1 MKKKLINLL
10 FSKMMVVG
18 CIILIELVLL
28 FFGLSFIS
36 SISQPLN
43 IAFKIISILMVI
55 YVYNRNDNPSYKL
68 AWISI
73 ILIVPQIGGVLYL
86 LFGGKKVS
94 RELRRIVN
102 IGNKNTKGIMNS
114 KIELIEQLK
123 KENAEAAKQA
133 NYLMKYGGFSCS
145 QHTKTTF
152 IKSGEEYYQY
162 LLQEIKKAEK
172 FIFLEYFI
180 IEEGKM
186 WNDILDLLVEKVNQ
200 GVDVRLLFDDA
211 GCITKL
217 PENYDHKLRELGIK
231 CKVFNPLRAALI
243 IQMNNRDHRK
253 ITVIDNKVG
262 FTGGINLADEYMN
275 EKEVFGHWRDQG
287 IMLEGEAVSNLT
299 FMFLQFWDY
308 GETEKSDYR
317 TYLVPHSS
325 ENDGYVTPFSDSPTD
340 DEALAFASHINIIHD
355 ARDYIYIQTPYL
367 ILDNVMKDALELA
380 SKNGVDVRIMVPYIP
395 DKVLVNQVTKSNYLT
410 LLKSGVRI
418 YEYTPGFVHAKT
430 IISDD
435 EFGVIGSINFDYRS
449 YFLHF
454 ENGVWLYN
462 SSAIYD
468 CKEDF
473 IQTLDVC
480 HEVTYDEYM
489 KTNAALRLMRSI
501 LNLFSPLL

>member
-10 FSKMMVVG
+10 FSKMMVG
-18 CIILIELVLL
+18 AYIILFELALL
-28 FFGLSFIS
+28 FFGISFIS
-36 SISQPLN
+36 SISQLLN
-43 IAFKIISILMVI
+43 ITFKIISILMVI
-55 YVYNRNDNPSYKL
+55 YIYNRNDNPSYKL
-68 AWISI
+68 AWISL
-73 ILIVPQIGGVLYL
+73 ILIIPQIGGILYL

-102 IGNKNTKGIMNS
+102 ITNENTKGIMTS
-114 KIELIEQLK
+114 KEELIQKLK
-123 KENAEAAKQA
+123 NENGEAAKQA
-133 NYLMKYGGFSCS
+133 NYLMKYGGYPCS
-145 QHTKTTF
+145 QNTKTTF
-152 IKSGEEYYQY
+152 IKDGEEYYQY
-162 LLQEIKKAEK
+162 LIQEIKKAEK

-200 GVDVRLLFDDA
+200 GVDVRLLYDDA
-211 GCITKL
+211 GCIMKL
-217 PENYDHKLRELGIK
+217 PENYDQKIRNLGIK
-231 CKVFNPLRAALI
+231 CKTFNPLRAALI

-275 EKEVFGHWRDQG
+275 KKEVFGHWRDQG

-308 GETEKSDYR
+308 GENEKSDYMS
-317 TYLVPHSS
+317 YLIPHSAPS
-325 ENDGYVTPFSDSPTD
+325 DGYVTPFSDSPTD
-340 DEALAFASHINIIHD
+340 DEAVALSAHVNIIHD

-367 ILDNVMKDALELA
+367 ILDNVMKEALELA
-380 SKNGVDVRIMVPYIP
+380 SKNGVDVKIMVPYIP
-395 DKVLVNQVTKSNYLT
+395 DKKLVNQVTKSNYLT
-410 LLKSGVRI
+410 LLKSGVKI

-454 ENGVWLYN
+454 ENGVWLYK
-462 SSAIYD
+462 SSAIFD

-473 IQTLDVC
+473 LKTLEVC
-480 HEVTYDEYM
+480 HEVTYEEYM
-489 KTNAALRLMRSI
+489 KTNVVVRILRSI

>member
-10 FSKMMVVG
+10 FSKMMIVG
-18 CIILIELVLL
+18 YIILFELALL

-36 SISQPLN
+36 TISQSLN
-43 IAFKIISILMVI
+43 IAFKIISILMCI
-55 YVYNRNDNPSYKL
+55 YIFNRNDNPSYKL

-73 ILIVPQIGGVLYL
+73 ILIVPQIGGILYL
-86 LFGGKKVS
+86 MFGGKKVS

-102 IGNKNTKGIMNS
+102 IGNEKTKGIMDS

-123 KENAEAAKQA
+123 SENAEAAKQV
-133 NYLMKYGGFSCS
+133 NYLMKHAGYPCS
-145 QHTKTTF
+145 KKTKTTF
-152 IKSGEEYYQY
+152 IKSGEEYYEY
-162 LLQEIKKAEK
+162 LLREIQKAEK

-186 WNDILDLLVEKVNQ
+186 WNDILDLLVEKVKQ
-200 GVDVRLLFDDA
+200 GVDVRLLYDDA
-211 GCITKL
+211 GCIMKL
-217 PENYDHKLRELGIK
+217 PEEYDQKLRNLGIK

-275 EKEVFGHWRDQG
+275 EKEVYGHWRDQG

-308 GETEKSDYR
+308 GENEKSDFMS
-317 TYLVPHSS
+317 YLLPHYS
-325 ENDGYVTPFSDSPTD
+325 EDDGYVTPFSDSPTD
-340 DEALAFASHINIIHD
+340 EEAVAFSSHINIIHD
-355 ARDYIYIQTPYL
+355 AREYIYIQTPYL

-380 SKNGVDVRIMVPYIP
+380 SKNGVDVRIMVPYIA
-395 DKVLVNQVTKSNYLT
+395 DKKLVNQVTKSNYLS
-410 LLKSGVRI
+410 LLKSGVKI

-435 EFGVIGSINFDYRS
+435 EFGIIGSINFDYRS

-454 ENGVWLYN
+454 ENGVWLYQ
-462 SSAIYD
+462 SSAIFD

-473 IQTLDVC
+473 LKTLNVC
-480 HEVTYDEYM
+480 HEVTYEEYM
-489 KTNAALRLMRSI
+489 KTNAVIRFMRSI